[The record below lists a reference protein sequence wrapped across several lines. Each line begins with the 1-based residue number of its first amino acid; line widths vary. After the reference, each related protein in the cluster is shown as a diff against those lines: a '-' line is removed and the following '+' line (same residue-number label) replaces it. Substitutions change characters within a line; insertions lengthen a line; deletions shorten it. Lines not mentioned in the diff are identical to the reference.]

1 MGNSFIKHLLE
12 TVSTDGNIE
21 EFVNFCVALH
31 EKKNSDKEKCN
42 INLLVQDLITASKKV
57 RNEKKSNL

>member
-12 TVSTDGNIE
+12 TVSMDGNIE

-31 EKKNSDKEKCN
+31 EKKIATKKNV
-42 INLLVQDLITASKKV
+42 ILIFWF
-57 RNEKKSNL
+57 RI